1 MKEVALA
8 KRTGVYRS
16 EKRKK
21 EMTRQ
26 KKQEEKRLRRFSK
39 DVSTKKDSE
48 FIESEDKDKE
58 EQN

>member
-26 KKQEEKRLRRFSK
+26 KKQEEKDYGVLAKMSAPRRIQS
-39 DVSTKKDSE
+39 S
-48 FIESEDKDKE
+48 
-58 EQN
+58 